1 MLGRLRRLIAAGLEH
16 TRALWP
22 AIRRAYGWVHE
33 AARIL
38 KNEAALEAATV
49 ARRFHGL
56 LGAMMRHR
64 SQLGDLAGAIDHF
77 LKVTRS
83 YRPGLFHC
91 YRVPDLPRTNNDLEH
106 LFGSHRPG
114 ERRASGR
121 KTASSA
127 MVLRGPVRLL
137 AATATRRHPVSQ
149 RDLARADRHAW
160 CELRRQLAARRHP
173 RVLGRRF
180 RRDPAT
186 YLQNLETMLFQ
197 QTLPA

>member
-1 MLGRLRRLIAAGLEH
+1 LLHRLRRLITSGLDR
-16 TRALWP
+16 TRDLWP
-22 AIRRAYGWVHE
+22 EIRRAYGWVHA

-38 KNEAALEAATV
+38 KNEAGLGAAAV

-56 LGAMMRHR
+56 IGAMARHR
-64 SQLGDLAGAIDHF
+64 ATAGRLAGAIGHF
-77 LKVTRS
+77 LKVARS

-91 YRVPDLPRTNNDLEH
+91 YRVPDLPRTNNDLEQ
-106 LFGSHRPG
+106 LFGSHRHG
-114 ERRASGR
+114 ARRARGR

-137 AATATRRHPVSQ
+137 AATATRLHPVHQ

-160 CELRRQLAARRHP
+160 CALRQQLAARRHP

-186 YLQNLETMLFQ
+186 YLQHLETVLLQ